1 MATPFAV
8 RLDPADTL
16 QTEPVSIRVEGCRP
30 GERLRLAS
38 RLLDDLGVAW
48 TAHGDHVADASGTVD
63 TASAPSEGGT
73 YVGLE
78 PAGLLWSLQPPGG
91 TGRQFL
97 MNATERAHK
106 LGLPACDPVKPLR
119 IEIAAERP
127 DGSRATAELCLRR
140 LAPGIEVQPLRDGR
154 LRGTVFRW
162 TDRSRSRGA
171 IVSLTGS
178 GGGVEMGYAPLLA
191 SLGYDVV
198 SLAYFNHED
207 LSPMLAN
214 IPLEY
219 FAEGFEWLR
228 RELGARRIAV
238 QGASRGGE
246 LTLVL
251 AAHFPEYVNGGVAI
265 VPMYATSPGWNHAT
279 GEITAS
285 WTLNGAPIPYVTGR
299 ATPPDEIRRIA
310 DLQPHGYPMADDF
323 RVALEPLEVRERAA
337 IPVERVSGPLLLIS
351 GVEDQMWHCEWG
363 SDVVVNRLRAKG
375 FAHPVRHLALP
386 ETGHIT
392 PLPNTVTSF
401 APSVYHS
408 LAHMLL
414 ACGGTPRGAA
424 RASWTMWQA
433 MKDHYRLVFGG

>member
-1 MATPFAV
+1 
-8 RLDPADTL
+8 
-16 QTEPVSIRVEGCRP
+16 
-30 GERLRLAS
+30 
-38 RLLDDLGVAW
+38 
-48 TAHGDHVADASGTVD
+48 
-63 TASAPSEGGT
+63 
-73 YVGLE
+73 
-78 PAGLLWSLQPPGG
+78 
-91 TGRQFL
+91 
-97 MNATERAHK
+97 
-106 LGLPACDPVKPLR
+106 
-119 IEIAAERP
+119 
-127 DGSRATAELCLRR
+127 
-140 LAPGIEVQPLRDGR
+140 
-154 LRGTVFRW
+154 
-162 TDRSRSRGA
+162 
-171 IVSLTGS
+171 
-178 GGGVEMGYAPLLA
+178 
-191 SLGYDVV
+191 
-198 SLAYFNHED
+198 HED